1 MDATKIRSKELYVTL
16 FSALIL
22 TKSNIKEILESD
34 SIPTRLF
41 AKFKNANNKIISSMP
56 PKNEEIQVNKK

>member
-16 FSALIL
+16 FSALLL

-34 SIPTRLF
+34 SSQDYLQNL
-41 AKFKNANNKIISSMP
+41 KMQIIKSFRVCLQ
-56 PKNEEIQVNKK
+56 K